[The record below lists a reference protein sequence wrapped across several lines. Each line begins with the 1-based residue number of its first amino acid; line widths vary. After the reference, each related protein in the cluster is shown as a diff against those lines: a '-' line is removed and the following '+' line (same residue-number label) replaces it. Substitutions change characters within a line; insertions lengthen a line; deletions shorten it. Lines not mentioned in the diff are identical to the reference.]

1 MTKVL
6 AINGS
11 ARMEKGRTAKILA
24 AFTEGMI
31 EGGASVDLE
40 YVKKL
45 KIHPCNGDFQCWY
58 EKVGE
63 CIHSDDMQ
71 GIYEKMREVDILVL
85 AIPIYLPLPGKM
97 QNLLNRLMP
106 IVEPILEFRDGRT
119 RAKFHDDVR
128 ISKIVLVS
136 TGGWWEKGN
145 MDLVVQI
152 AKHIAED
159 VSVEFSGA
167 VLRPHVSIME
177 ENKEMAK
184 KIMDAAK
191 TAGRQLVEDGKM
203 SPDLLETISQPLI
216 SEEEL
221 RERQTKAY
229 LKAKQSPT

>member
-24 AFTEGMI
+24 AFTDGMI
-31 EGGASVDLE
+31 EAGASVDLE
-40 YVKKL
+40 YAKKL
-45 KIHPCNGDFQCWY
+45 KIHPCNGDFQCWR
-58 EKVGE
+58 EKIGE

-71 GIYEKMREVDILVL
+71 YIYSKMREADILVL
-85 AIPIYLPLPGKM
+85 AMPIYLPLPGKM

-136 TGGWWEKGN
+136 TGGWWEKDN

-152 AKHIAED
+152 TKHIAED

-184 KIMDAAK
+184 KIMDAVK
-191 TAGRQLVEDGKM
+191 TAGHQMVRDGKM

-221 RERQTKAY
+221 RERANKNY
-229 LKAKQSPT
+229 LRAKQSTT